1 MNRNPVIKEM
11 MIAVRPVHNIIHYN
25 RYLSIYTVCN
35 RIPVAVEFMMKPVH
49 NIIHYNICL
58 SIYTVC
64 NRIPVGVGFMTESVV
79 IVLAV
84 EDVLDTGEGSIPGG
98 I

>member
-1 MNRNPVIKEM
+1 
-11 MIAVRPVHNIIHYN
+11 
-25 RYLSIYTVCN
+25 
-35 RIPVAVEFMMKPVH
+35 MMKPVH

-64 NRIPVGVGFMTESVV
+64 NRIPVAVEFMMESVV

-84 EDVLDTGEGSIPGG
+84 EDVLDAGEGSIPGG
-98 I
+98 IKEPIAGSIQYTFSS